1 MRADKS
7 VFLMGE
13 EVAQYQG
20 AYKVSQGLLE
30 RFSAD
35 EVKAVR
41 TVIIPVNITYYPIR
55 ARENIFLRAAKR
67 MEPDLSERALADFMT
82 VDLSVDE
89 AFGPHDPSLQR
100 TIPKGEFPAGV
111 KVGGQLRG
119 TNDQGLP
126 QIYNVVKIKGPVV
139 LLDGNHP
146 LAGIALRL
154 ALKVHGVREA
164 TEEEIGRGT
173 AGTGFFRIQPQA
185 PGNDLLH

>member
-1 MRADKS
+1 VGDS
-7 VFLMGE
+7 L
-13 EVAQYQG
+13 
-20 AYKVSQGLLE
+20 
-30 RFSAD
+30 
-35 EVKAVR
+35 
-41 TVIIPVNITYYPIR
+41 
-55 ARENIFLRAAKR
+55 
-67 MEPDLSERALADFMT
+67 T

-139 LLDGNHP
+139 QLDGNHP
-146 LAGIALRL
+146 LAGIALRIEI
-154 ALKVHGVREA
+154 KVEAVREA
-164 TEEEIGRGT
+164 TEEEVGRGS

-185 PGNDLLH
+185 PGSDLLH